1 MSAAT
6 AQPTGKS
13 GALTPEVRYAVLALI
28 IGGIAAILDTTIVT
42 IALHTLVIKLH
53 SKVGTIQ
60 WVSTAYLLALAV
72 AIPVTGWAEA
82 RWGGKRAW
90 MAALLIFVV
99 GSVLCAGSWNDASL
113 IGFRVLQG
121 FGAGLIFPLMQT
133 LAVRAAGGRA
143 SSNLIATISL
153 PLALGPIL
161 GPVLGGLVL
170 NWLSWRWL
178 FLINVPVIAVG
189 LVLAQR
195 FLAPDRPPQGAPR
208 ARLDVIGL
216 VLLAGALAGLL
227 LGLSDLSQD
236 GGIDHAGVLTP
247 LLAGLVLVAV
257 FARWAL
263 RPRDTKPIVD
273 IRLLAVRSLGSASA
287 VLFTAGAALYAGIF
301 LLPLYYQQLRGESV
315 LAAALLL
322 IPQGVGSL
330 ASRFVVGKIVGRFG
344 ASTVTIA
351 TFLLAAVATVPFA
364 FAGPHT
370 NLWWLG
376 AVLLVR
382 GFGIGAV
389 LIPPMSV
396 AYNDIGP
403 ADIPH
408 ATMNTR
414 IAQQVG
420 ASFGVAIVAVV
431 LQSLLVHGAV
441 GAFHTAFWW
450 AFGITVAAFIPAL
463 ALPAAR
469 SPEIPAAA
477 RPAEPR
483 AVARSAETRS
493 AETRLAD
500 NG

>member
-1 MSAAT
+1 MTTTT
-6 AQPTGKS
+6 AQPTREAGTI
-13 GALTPEVRYAVLALI
+13 TPEVRRAALALI

-42 IALHTLVIKLH
+42 IALHTLVLRLH
-53 SKVGTIQ
+53 STVGTIQ
-60 WVSTAYLLALAV
+60 WVSTAYLLALTV

-90 MAALLIFVV
+90 MAALVIFVV
-99 GSVLCAGSWNDASL
+99 GSVLCAVSWNDASL

-143 SSNLIATISL
+143 SSSLIATISL

-161 GPVLGGLVL
+161 GPVLGGVIL

-189 LVLAQR
+189 LVLARR
-195 FLAPDRPPQGAPR
+195 FLPPDRPPRGAPR
-208 ARLDVIGL
+208 ARLDVTGL
-216 VLLAGALAGLL
+216 VLLAGALSGIL
-227 LGLSDLSQD
+227 LGLSNLSQD
-236 GGIDHAGVLTP
+236 GGIGHASVLGP
-247 LLAGLVLVAV
+247 LLSGVVVLAV
-257 FARWAL
+257 FAWWAL
-263 RPRDTKPIVD
+263 RPGEHRPVVN
-273 IRLLAVRSLGSASA
+273 IRVLAVRSLGSASA
-287 VLFTAGAALYAGIF
+287 VLFTAGAAMYAGLF
-301 LLPLYYQQLRGESV
+301 LLPLYYQDLRGEDV
-315 LAAALLL
+315 LVAALLL
-322 IPQGVGSL
+322 IPQGVGAL
-330 ASRFVVGKIVGRFG
+330 VSRFVVGRLVGRFG
-344 ASTVTIA
+344 ASAVTIA
-351 TFLLAAVATVPFA
+351 AFLLAAVATVPFA

-370 NLWWLG
+370 SLWWLG
-376 AVLLVR
+376 TVLLVR

-396 AYNDIGP
+396 AYYDVGP

-431 LQSLLVHGAV
+431 LQSLLAHGAV
-441 GAFHTAFWW
+441 SAFHTAFWW

-469 SPEIPAAA
+469 K
-477 RPAEPR
+477 
-483 AVARSAETRS
+483 
-493 AETRLAD
+493 AD